1 MKRIKTSK
9 QVKKSKKVKKTY
21 KNNRNTK
28 TRRRLRGGGEK
39 ERKERIIKDN
49 FRNMFMN
56 SFKKLQYAVKAGN
69 MERVKEVVEIFKNGF
84 KSNQIGIN
92 TLIPITTNSVPINK
106 YNYSQDVTPL
116 IAFVPSLVVIFDN
129 IDDFITRK
137 AFINN
142 FILNKGNINLL
153 SYTHNISA
161 LSAALK
167 LQDKE
172 LVKYLLEKG
181 ADVKLL
187 TEEQRS
193 IMENLIKDEEIEAI
207 IEPTPAK
214 PVVKLILPTELP
226 SDSGYNPGLE
236 PEFWKPIFE
245 ENEMLSIRAKINEMM
260 NSDGNIPITNKEVS
274 QLWSVCKIN
283 QAIIPTYFTPTK
295 NEPYDSFGTFMLDQD
310 IDFSHYNIVLCA
322 ALLVFGI
329 ITEKMIGQ
337 DYKMIFKGGKA
348 IQLVLAGMPETSA
361 YKTEDIDVLIM
372 PDTDIPYIESIVKN
386 LSGHLS
392 YLIRWFLNTTETQ
405 YKVSVQAPNPSNT
418 RANPFIFKLS
428 YLKIRQKQDYKKQ
441 IMVDDFKQFSDIDFK
456 ETPVS
461 VKPYFEK
468 SIDFKFF
475 ISELNQTVLF
485 RCPNI
490 GSLLDE
496 KIYYYTKYSEFKK
509 LLEERK
515 PITEEGYD
523 KLTVIE
529 CERFLDKFKRA
540 IVAMNKGLQKQR
552 NPGILPDEL
561 LEKERNSIK
570 SRLSRIGIT
579 DETLKTAILQS
590 LYK

>member
-1 MKRIKTSK
+1 MKRIKT
-9 QVKKSKKVKKTY
+9 KKNLKRTKLNKRNKKT
-21 KNNRNTK
+21 
-28 TRRRLRGGGEK
+28 RRLRGGGEK
-39 ERKERIIKDN
+39 EQKERIIKDN

-56 SFKKLQYAVKAGN
+56 SFKKLLYAVKAGN
-69 MERVKEVVEIFKNGF
+69 MERVKEVTEIFKNGF

-106 YNYSQDVTPL
+106 YDYRQSGTPL

-161 LSAALK
+161 LSAAIK

-187 TEEQRS
+187 TEEQKAV
-193 IMENLIKDEEIEAI
+193 MENLIKDEEIEAI
-207 IEPTPAK
+207 IEPPPPK
-214 PVVKLILPTELP
+214 PIVKLTVPTELP
-226 SDSGYNPGLE
+226 SDSGYNPAVE

-245 ENEMLSIRAKINEMM
+245 ENEMLSIRTKINEMM
-260 NSDGNIPITNKEVS
+260 NSDGNIPLTNKEVS
-274 QLWSVCKIN
+274 ELWSVCKIN
-283 QAIIPTYFTPTK
+283 QSIIPTYFIPRK
-295 NEPYDSFGTFMLDQD
+295 NEPYDSFGTFMMDQD

-322 ALLVFGI
+322 ALIVFGI
-329 ITEKMIGQ
+329 ISDKMIGQ
-337 DYKMIFKGGKA
+337 DYKLIFKGGKA

-372 PDTDIPYIESIVKN
+372 PDTDIPYVESIVKN
-386 LSGHLS
+386 LSGHLA
-392 YLIRWFLNTTETQ
+392 YLIRWFLNAPETQ
-405 YKVSVQAPNPSNT
+405 YKISVQAPNPSNA

-428 YLKIRQKQDYKKQ
+428 YLKVIQKRDYKRQ

-456 ETPVS
+456 ETPLS
-461 VKPYFEK
+461 IKPYFEK
-468 SIDFKFF
+468 SIDYKFF
-475 ISELNQTVLF
+475 ISELNQNVLF

-496 KIYYYTKYSEFKK
+496 KIYYYTKYVQFKK
-509 LLEERK
+509 QLEERK
-515 PITEEGYD
+515 PVTEEGYET
-523 KLTVIE
+523 LTIID
-529 CERFLDKFKRA
+529 CDRFLEKFKKA
-540 IVAMNKGLQKQR
+540 IIAMNKGLQKQR

-570 SRLSRIGIT
+570 TRLSRQGVT
-579 DETLKTAILQS
+579 DESLKTNIVQS

>member
-1 MKRIKTSK
+1 MKRIKT
-9 QVKKSKKVKKTY
+9 KKNLKRTKLNKRNKKT
-21 KNNRNTK
+21 
-28 TRRRLRGGGEK
+28 RRLRGGGEK
-39 ERKERIIKDN
+39 EKKEQFIKDN

-56 SFKKLQYAVKAGN
+56 SFKKLQYAIKVGN
-69 MERVKEVVEIFKNGF
+69 IERVKEVVEIFKNGF

-92 TLIPITTNSVPINK
+92 TLIPITTNSIPINK
-106 YNYSQDVTPL
+106 YDYRQSVTPL

-129 IDDFITRK
+129 IDDFIIRK
-137 AFINN
+137 AFIKN
-142 FILNKGNINLL
+142 FIENKGNINLL

-161 LSAALK
+161 LSAAIK

-187 TEEQRS
+187 TEEQKVV
-193 IMENLIKDEEIEAI
+193 MENLIKDEEIEAI
-207 IEPTPAK
+207 IDTPPAK
-214 PVVKLILPTELP
+214 PIVKLTLPTELP
-226 SDSGYNPGLE
+226 SDSGYNLEVE

-245 ENEMLSIRAKINEMM
+245 ANEMLSIRAKINEMM
-260 NSDGNIPITNKEVS
+260 NSDGNIPITNKEVT

-283 QAIIPTYFTPTK
+283 QSIIPTYFTPTK
-295 NEPYDSFGTFMLDQD
+295 NEPYDSFGTYMMDQD
-310 IDFSHYNIVLCA
+310 VDFSHYNIVLCA
-322 ALLVFGI
+322 ALIVFGI
-329 ITEKMIGQ
+329 ISEKMIGQ
-337 DYKMIFKGGKA
+337 DYKVIFKGGKA

-372 PDTDIPYIESIVKN
+372 PDTNVPYVESTVKN
-386 LSGHLS
+386 LSGHLA
-392 YLIRWFLNTTETQ
+392 YLIRWFLNTPETQ

-428 YLKIRQKQDYKKQ
+428 YVKVIQKRDFRKQ

-461 VKPYFEK
+461 IKPYFEK
-468 SIDFKFF
+468 SIDYKFF
-475 ISELNQTVLF
+475 ISELNQNVLF

-496 KIYYYTKYSEFKK
+496 KIYYYAKYTQFKK

-523 KLTVIE
+523 KLTVID
-529 CERFLDKFKRA
+529 CERFLEKFKKA
-540 IVAMNKGLQKQR
+540 ILAMNKGLQKQR
-552 NPGILPDEL
+552 FPEILPDEL
-561 LEKERNSIK
+561 LEKERKSIK
-570 SRLSRIGIT
+570 TRLTKLGTT
-579 DETLKTAILQS
+579 DEDFKNMVVQT

>member
-1 MKRIKTSK
+1 MNKRN
-9 QVKKSKKVKKTY
+9 KKT
-21 KNNRNTK
+21 
-28 TRRRLRGGGEK
+28 RRLRGGGEK
-39 ERKERIIKDN
+39 EKKEQFIKDN

-56 SFKKLQYAVKAGN
+56 SFKKLQYAIKVGN
-69 MERVKEVVEIFKNGF
+69 IERVKEVVEIFKNGF

-92 TLIPITTNSVPINK
+92 TLIPITTNSIPINK
-106 YNYSQDVTPL
+106 YDYRQSVTPL

-129 IDDFITRK
+129 IDDFIIRK
-137 AFINN
+137 AFIKN
-142 FILNKGNINLL
+142 FIENKGNINLL

-161 LSAALK
+161 LSAAIK

-187 TEEQRS
+187 TEEQKVV
-193 IMENLIKDEEIEAI
+193 MENLIKDEEIEAI
-207 IEPTPAK
+207 IDTPPAK
-214 PVVKLILPTELP
+214 PIVKLTLPTELP
-226 SDSGYNPGLE
+226 SDSGYNLEVE

-245 ENEMLSIRAKINEMM
+245 ANEMLSIRAKINEMM
-260 NSDGNIPITNKEVS
+260 NSDGNIPITNKEVT

-283 QAIIPTYFTPTK
+283 QSIIPTYFTPTK
-295 NEPYDSFGTFMLDQD
+295 NEPYDSFGTYMMDQD
-310 IDFSHYNIVLCA
+310 VDFSHYNIVLCA
-322 ALLVFGI
+322 ALIVFGI
-329 ITEKMIGQ
+329 ISEKMIGQ
-337 DYKMIFKGGKA
+337 DYKVIFKGGKA

-372 PDTDIPYIESIVKN
+372 PDTNVPYVESTVKN
-386 LSGHLS
+386 LSGHLA
-392 YLIRWFLNTTETQ
+392 YLIRWFLNTPETQ

-428 YLKIRQKQDYKKQ
+428 YVKVIQKRDFRKQ

-461 VKPYFEK
+461 IKPYFEK
-468 SIDFKFF
+468 SIDYKFF
-475 ISELNQTVLF
+475 ISELNQNVLF

-496 KIYYYTKYSEFKK
+496 KIYYYAKYTQFKK

-523 KLTVIE
+523 KLTVID
-529 CERFLDKFKRA
+529 CERFLEKFKKA
-540 IVAMNKGLQKQR
+540 ILAMNKGLQKQR
-552 NPGILPDEL
+552 FPEILPDEL
-561 LEKERNSIK
+561 LEKERKSIK
-570 SRLSRIGIT
+570 TRLTKLGTT
-579 DETLKTAILQS
+579 DEDFKNMVVQT

>member
-1 MKRIKTSK
+1 MKRIKTNK
-9 QVKKSKKVKKTY
+9 KLKKSY
-21 KNNRNTK
+21 KNKGNKK

-39 ERKERIIKDN
+39 ERKEKLIKDN

-56 SFKKLQYAVKAGN
+56 SFKKLQTAVKSGS

-92 TLIPITTNSVPINK
+92 TLIPITNNSIPINK

-116 IAFVPSLVVIFDN
+116 IAFVPLLVVIFDN
-129 IDDFITRK
+129 IDDFIIRK
-137 AFINN
+137 TFIKN
-142 FILNKGNINLL
+142 FIDNKGNINLV
-153 SYTHNISA
+153 SYTNNISA
-161 LSAALK
+161 LSEAIK

-187 TEEQRS
+187 TEEQKVV
-193 IMENLIKDEEIEAI
+193 MENLIKDEEIEAI
-207 IEPTPAK
+207 IEPPPAK
-214 PVVKLILPTELP
+214 AIIKLTLPTELP
-226 SDSGYNPGLE
+226 SDSGYNPEVE

-245 ENEMLSIRAKINEMM
+245 ENEMLTIRSKINEMM
-260 NSDGNIPITNKEVS
+260 NSDGNIPITNKEVT

-283 QAIIPTYFTPTK
+283 QSIIPTYFTPTK
-295 NEPYDSFGTFMLDQD
+295 NEPYDSFGTYMIDQD

-322 ALLVFGI
+322 ALIVFGI
-329 ITEKMIGQ
+329 ISEKMIGQ
-337 DYKMIFKGGKA
+337 DYKVIFKGGKA
-348 IQLVLAGMPETSA
+348 IQLVLAGIPETST

-372 PDTDIPYIESIVKN
+372 PDTDIPYVESIVKN

-392 YLIRWFLNTTETQ
+392 YLIRWFLNTPETQ
-405 YKVSVQAPNPSNT
+405 YRVSVQAPNPLNA

-428 YLKIRQKQDYKKQ
+428 YLKVTQKRDYRKQ

-456 ETPVS
+456 DTPIS

-468 SIDFKFF
+468 SIEYKFF
-475 ISELNQTVLF
+475 ISELNETLLF

-496 KIYYYTKYSEFKK
+496 KIYYYSKYSQFKK
-509 LLEERK
+509 QLEEKK
-515 PITEEGYD
+515 PITEEGYENVTIID
-523 KLTVIE
+523 
-529 CERFLDKFKRA
+529 CERFIEKFKRA
-540 IVAMNKGLQKQR
+540 ILAMNKGVQR
-552 NPGILPDEL
+552 QRFPGILPDEL
-561 LEKERNSIK
+561 LEKERKSIK
-570 SRLSRIGIT
+570 TRLTKLGVL
-579 DETLKTAILQS
+579 DEALKTSIVEN

>member
-1 MKRIKTSK
+1 MKRIKT
-9 QVKKSKKVKKTY
+9 KKNLKRTKLNKRNKKT
-21 KNNRNTK
+21 
-28 TRRRLRGGGEK
+28 RRLRGGGEK
-39 ERKERIIKDN
+39 EQKERIIKDN

-56 SFKKLQYAVKAGN
+56 SFKKLLYAVKAGN
-69 MERVKEVVEIFKNGF
+69 MERVKEVTEIFKNGF

-106 YNYSQDVTPL
+106 YDYSQSGTPL

-161 LSAALK
+161 LSAAIK

-187 TEEQRS
+187 TEEQKAV
-193 IMENLIKDEEIEAI
+193 MENLIKDEEIEAI
-207 IEPTPAK
+207 IEPPPPK
-214 PVVKLILPTELP
+214 PIVKLTVPTELP

-236 PEFWKPIFE
+236 PEFWKPIFA
-245 ENEMLSIRAKINEMM
+245 ENEMLSIRTKINEMM
-260 NSDGNIPITNKEVS
+260 NSDGNIPLTNKEVS
-274 QLWSVCKIN
+274 ELWSVCKIN
-283 QAIIPTYFTPTK
+283 QSIIPTYFIPTK
-295 NEPYDSFGTFMLDQD
+295 NEPYDSFGTYMMDQD

-322 ALLVFGI
+322 ALIVFGI
-329 ITEKMIGQ
+329 ISEKMIGQ
-337 DYKMIFKGGKA
+337 DYKVIFKGGKA

-372 PDTDIPYIESIVKN
+372 PDTDIPYVESIVKN
-386 LSGHLS
+386 LSGHLA
-392 YLIRWFLNTTETQ
+392 YLIRWFLNTPETQ
-405 YKVSVQAPNPSNT
+405 YKISVQAPNPSNA

-428 YLKIRQKQDYKKQ
+428 YLKVIQKRDYKRQ

-456 ETPVS
+456 ETPLS
-461 VKPYFEK
+461 IKPYFEK
-468 SIDFKFF
+468 SIDYKFF
-475 ISELNQTVLF
+475 ISELNQNVLF

-496 KIYYYTKYSEFKK
+496 KIYYYTKYVQFKK
-509 LLEERK
+509 QLEERK
-515 PITEEGYD
+515 PVTEEGYET
-523 KLTVIE
+523 LTIID
-529 CERFLDKFKRA
+529 CDRFLEKFKKA
-540 IVAMNKGLQKQR
+540 IIAMNKGLQKQR

-570 SRLSRIGIT
+570 TRLTRIGIT
-579 DETLKTAILQS
+579 DDVLKTMIVQS

>member
-1 MKRIKTSK
+1 MKRIKT
-9 QVKKSKKVKKTY
+9 KKNLKKTRTN
-21 KNNRNTK
+21 KRNKK
-28 TRRRLRGGGEK
+28 TRRLRGGGEK
-39 ERKERIIKDN
+39 EKKEQLIKDN

-69 MERVKEVVEIFKNGF
+69 MERVKEVTEIFKNGF

-92 TLIPITTNSVPINK
+92 TLIPITTNSIPINK
-106 YNYSQDVTPL
+106 YDYNQSVTPL

-153 SYTHNISA
+153 SYTNNISA
-161 LSAALK
+161 LSAAIK

-187 TEEQRS
+187 TEEQKAV
-193 IMENLIKDEEIEAI
+193 MENLIKDEEVEAI
-207 IEPTPAK
+207 IEPPPPK
-214 PVVKLILPTELP
+214 PIVKLTIPTELP
-226 SDSGYNPGLE
+226 SDSGYNPEVE

-245 ENEMLSIRAKINEMM
+245 ESEMLSIRSKINEMM

-274 QLWSVCKIN
+274 ELWSVCKIN
-283 QAIIPTYFTPTK
+283 QSIIPTYFTPTK
-295 NEPYDSFGTFMLDQD
+295 NEPYDSFGTFMMDQD

-322 ALLVFGI
+322 ALIVFGI
-329 ITEKMIGQ
+329 ISNKMIGQ
-337 DYKMIFKGGKA
+337 DYKVIFKGGKA

-372 PDTDIPYIESIVKN
+372 PDTNVAYVESIVKN
-386 LSGHLS
+386 LSGHLA
-392 YLIRWFLNTTETQ
+392 YLIRWFLNTPETQ

-428 YLKIRQKQDYKKQ
+428 YLKIKQKQDFRKQ

-456 ETPVS
+456 ETPTNI
-461 VKPYFEK
+461 KPYFER

-475 ISELNQTVLF
+475 ISELNENVLF

-496 KIYYYTKYSEFKK
+496 KIYYYAKYFQFKK
-509 LLEERK
+509 QLEERK
-515 PITEEGYD
+515 PITEEEYET
-523 KLTVIE
+523 LTIID
-529 CERFLDKFKRA
+529 CDRFLDKFKKA
-540 IVAMNKGLQKQR
+540 IIAMNKGLQKQR
-552 NPGILPDEL
+552 FPGILPDEL

-570 SRLSRIGIT
+570 TRLSKLGIT
-579 DETLKTAILQS
+579 DELIKNSIVEK